1 MTKKLPK
8 PEDDDDL
15 RPEYDLRKLKLVGRG
30 IYAERFRSGTNLP
43 LIDRDVR
50 AAFPDDQSERSL
62 ASYCEGSETTSF
74 AGSEKSSMN
83 KRAKLLALAK
93 LRQATRWPGYNC
105 IGDYHEGAYECD
117 LVSPY
122 TKTAGNVNA
131 EIMVMLQDWASDG
144 FLSGP
149 FHEPS
154 AMLGHT
160 PSRPTNRN
168 LTKLL
173 DRVFGLTLRD
183 TYGTNLFPF
192 VKLGG
197 MSDPIPQ
204 ADVITAA
211 QQFGV
216 PQIHIVN
223 PKLVICLGLVTFNAL
238 RQACGLSPTQNLP
251 SAIDS
256 PFNIGSTR
264 VWGQAHTGR
273 LNNRGGFERVL
284 TDWRRMKNDV
294 YGTKAFRQNDQPH
307 REMTNNATR
316 KDITRVPDPTRSLIM
331 MRPLTTK
338 QNKMKIDRA
347 ESESGRSTARE
358 PIVCLMNTEGKN
370 YPFLHGKN
378 AFFDLWP
385 KDRSGIH
392 VRDLNP
398 GHTCIVAKP
407 ESNGDVSFSWFE
419 FSHRE
424 DGRYDGRD
432 CWVFYGDFKK
442 RYQFQKAVA
451 ARTEP
456 YSIFFD
462 VNLRFKHGHSVLRTW
477 YEGT

>member
-1 MTKKLPK
+1 
-8 PEDDDDL
+8 
-15 RPEYDLRKLKLVGRG
+15 
-30 IYAERFRSGTNLP
+30 
-43 LIDRDVR
+43 
-50 AAFPDDQSERSL
+50 
-62 ASYCEGSETTSF
+62 
-74 AGSEKSSMN
+74 MN
-83 KRAKLLALAK
+83 KGARLLALAK
-93 LRQATRWPGYNC
+93 LGQATRWPGYNC
-105 IGDYHEGAYECD
+105 IGDYHEGSYECD

-122 TKTAGNVNA
+122 AKTAGNVNS

-154 AMLGHT
+154 AKLGHT

-173 DRVFGLTLRD
+173 DRVFGLALRD

-204 ADVITAA
+204 ADLIRAA

-223 PKLVICLGLVTFNAL
+223 PKLLICLGLVTFNAL

-251 SAIDS
+251 SAIES
-256 PFNIGSTR
+256 PFNIGTTR
-264 VWGQAHTGR
+264 VWGQVHTGR

-284 TDWRRMKNDV
+284 ADWRKMKDDV
-294 YGTKAFRQNDQPH
+294 FGKKAFRQNDQPH
-307 REMTNNATR
+307 RQMTNSATR
-316 KDITRVPDPTRSLIM
+316 KEITTGPGPTRPSNMIPALS
-331 MRPLTTK
+331 TK
-338 QNKMKIDRA
+338 ENKMKIDRS

-358 PIVCLMNTEGKN
+358 LVVCFNNPEGKN
-370 YPFLHGKN
+370 YASHGKN

-385 KDRSGIH
+385 ADRSAFKA
-392 VRDLNP
+392 RDLDP
-398 GHTCIVAKP
+398 GQTCIVATR
-407 ESNGDVSFSWFE
+407 ESNDDVSFNWFE

-424 DGRYDGRD
+424 DGQYETKP
-432 CWVFYGDFKK
+432 CWVFYGDLIKPPVK
-442 RYQFQKAVA
+442 LQKAVA

-462 VNLRFKHGHSVLRTW
+462 VNGHFKHGHSVFTTW
-477 YEGT
+477 Y